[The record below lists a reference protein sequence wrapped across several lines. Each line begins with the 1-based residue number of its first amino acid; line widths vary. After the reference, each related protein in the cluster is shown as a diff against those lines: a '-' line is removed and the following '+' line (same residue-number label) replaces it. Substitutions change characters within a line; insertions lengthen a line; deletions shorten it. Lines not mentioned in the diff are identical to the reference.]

1 MIGSKEC
8 KARMICQVNLTVGIV
23 WKQMDVPTGIVK
35 VPQMTQARVSKRIA
49 GLGRGITECNMEK

>member
-1 MIGSKEC
+1 
-8 KARMICQVNLTVGIV
+8 MICQVNLTVGIV